1 MWERTSL
8 VVFLLFVT
16 AKETS
21 NLVIKLSV
29 CVCVCVC
36 VYLNHFVVHEKLTQ
50 HCQ

>member
-29 CVCVCVC
+29 
-36 VYLNHFVVHEKLTQ
+36 YLR
-50 HCQ
+50 